1 MKKKPA
7 VFLDR
12 DGTLMVNIDYIHH
25 PEKVKLFAKTV
36 DSLKKLRKAGFY
48 LVIVTNQ
55 SGAARGYFKIA
66 DIHSVNR
73 HLQKLLKAQG
83 ASLDAFFYCP
93 HHVKGVVK
101 SLTKECDCRKPRT
114 GMVKQALK
122 KFPIDL
128 SRSYVVGD
136 NRGDV
141 ELAKNA
147 GMAAGIL
154 VRTGHGRRAQHELKN
169 LKMKNKH
176 VVAGIAQATKWILK
190 HQGEQLL

>member
-1 MKKKPA
+1 MKKRPA

-12 DGTLMVNIDYIHH
+12 DGTLMVNIDYIHQ
-25 PEKVKLFAKTV
+25 PEKVKLFAKTI

-48 LVIVTNQ
+48 LIVVTNQ
-55 SGAARGYFKIA
+55 SGAARGYFKIS
-66 DIHSVNR
+66 DIHAVNR
-73 HLQKLLKAQG
+73 HLQSRLKAQG
-83 ASLDAFFYCP
+83 AYLDAFFYCP

-101 SLTKECDCRKPRT
+101 SLAKECDCRKPRT

-128 SRSYVVGD
+128 AKSYVVGD
-136 NRGDV
+136 NLGDV

-147 GMAAGIL
+147 KMAAGIL
-154 VRTGHGRRAQHELKN
+154 VRTGHGRKAQHELKR

-176 VVAGIAQATKWILK
+176 VVTGIAQAAKWILTHK
-190 HQGEQLL
+190 ESK